1 MLFFDDPEDHPE
13 RKVLFFPILQMRKM
27 EAQKLHNLMRT
38 ALQAKLIAFMFLDCN
53 TSPAVAVQLS
63 KNEVSLKF

>member
-13 RKVLFFPILQMRKM
+13 RKALFFSHFTDEKM
-27 EAQKLHNLMRT
+27 EAQRLHNLMRT
-38 ALQAKLIAFMFLDCN
+38 TLQAKLIAFMFLDCN